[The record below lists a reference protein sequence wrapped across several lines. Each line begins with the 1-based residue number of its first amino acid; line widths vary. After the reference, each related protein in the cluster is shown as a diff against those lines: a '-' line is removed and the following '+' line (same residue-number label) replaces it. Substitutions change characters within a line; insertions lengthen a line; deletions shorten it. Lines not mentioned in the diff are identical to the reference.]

1 MRGAAMKVGQLMSMD
16 GHSMLPPNFAELLG
30 EVRNQA
36 HVMPATQLA
45 EVLERGYGSE
55 WHQRFRRFSHEPVA
69 AASIGQ
75 VHRAETHEGRVL
87 AVKIQYPLP
96 PGSSPPATRRS
107 RRAASSR

>member
-1 MRGAAMKVGQLMSMD
+1 MMSTGD
-16 GHSMLPPNFAELLG
+16 HGILQPNFAELLG

-75 VHRAETHEGRVL
+75 VHRAETHEGHVL

>member
-1 MRGAAMKVGQLMSMD
+1 MMSMD
-16 GHSMLPPNFAELLG
+16 GHGMLPPNFAKLLG

-55 WHQRFRRFSHEPVA
+55 WHQRFRRFSHEPAA

-96 PGSSPPATRRS
+96 PGSPPPATRRS